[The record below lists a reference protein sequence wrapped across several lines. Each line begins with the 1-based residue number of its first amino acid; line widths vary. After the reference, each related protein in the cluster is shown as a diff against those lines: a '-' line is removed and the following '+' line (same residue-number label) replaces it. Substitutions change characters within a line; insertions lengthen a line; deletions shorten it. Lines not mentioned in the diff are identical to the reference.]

1 MAEENIASLGVL
13 TVSQLLSN
21 YAANLEELRS
31 RGVIRTANNP
41 LSDYGE
47 LLFCRAFGWTLAG
60 NSAAGHDAKCQNGIR
75 YQIKA
80 RRITKHNGSRQM
92 SALRNL
98 DKDPFDHLAGVLVD
112 SEFRVL
118 KAILVPVD
126 TVRSRSKHIEH
137 TNSWKFMLTDDVW
150 KLPGIV
156 DVTEEIR
163 RAATT
168 I

>member
-1 MAEENIASLGVL
+1 MESERSNHLRDF

-21 YAANLEELRS
+21 YAAILEELRA
-31 RGVIRTANNP
+31 RGVVRTSNNP

-47 LLFCRAFGWTLAG
+47 LLFCRAFGWTLAS
-60 NSAAGHDAKCQNGIR
+60 NSAAGHDAKCQDGVR

-80 RRITKHNGSRQM
+80 RRMTKYNGSRQL

-98 DKDPFDHLAGVLVD
+98 DKDPFDQLAGVLVD
-112 SEFRVL
+112 AEFRVI
-118 KAILVPVD
+118 KAVLVPVEI
-126 TVRSRSKHIEH
+126 VRVRSKHIEH

-150 KLPGIV
+150 KLPGV
-156 DVTEEIR
+156 LDVTEPLR
-163 RAATT
+163 HAATT